1 MEKACC
7 FTGHREIPENEVKGV
22 MEEIRKSIDNLHSVK
37 GITTFYAGGC
47 TGLDALAASAVLEYR
62 EAHPEVRLIVVVPY
76 EGQSR
81 GWSQEE
87 KDEYERIK
95 SLASEVVTLANHYYN
110 GCMQRRNRYMVD
122 RSSECVCYLTRE
134 DGGTVYTVK
143 YARSK
148 GLHIRNLTGIDI
160 ALLSIL
166 V

>member
-1 MEKACC
+1 MEKGCC
-7 FTGHREIPENEVKGV
+7 FTGHREVPEEEVERVTEG
-22 MEEIRKSIDNLHSVK
+22 IRKAIENLHSDK

-47 TGLDALAASAVLEYR
+47 TGLDALAAKTVLEYQ
-62 EAHPEVRLIVVVPY
+62 ETHPEVRLIVVVPH

-81 GWSQEE
+81 KWSQED

-134 DGGTVYTVK
+134 DGGTAFTVK
-143 YARSK
+143 YARAK
-148 GLHIRNLTGIDI
+148 GLHVQNLTGVDVADVIGK
-160 ALLSIL
+160 
-166 V
+166 

>member
-1 MEKACC
+1 MEKGCC
-7 FTGHREIPENEVKGV
+7 FTGHREVPEEEVERVTEG
-22 MEEIRKSIDNLHSVK
+22 IRKAIENLHSDK

-47 TGLDALAASAVLEYR
+47 TGLDALAAKTVLEYQ
-62 EAHPEVRLIVVVPY
+62 ETHPEVRLIVVVPH

-81 GWSQEE
+81 KWSQED

-134 DGGTVYTVK
+134 DGGTAFTVK
-143 YARSK
+143 YARAK
-148 GLHIRNLTGIDI
+148 GLHVQNLTGVDVAAFIGK
-160 ALLSIL
+160 
-166 V
+166 